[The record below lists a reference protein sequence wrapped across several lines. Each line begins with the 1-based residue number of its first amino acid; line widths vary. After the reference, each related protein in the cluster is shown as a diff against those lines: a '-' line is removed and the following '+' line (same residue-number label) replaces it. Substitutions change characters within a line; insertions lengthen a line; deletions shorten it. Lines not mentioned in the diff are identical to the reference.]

1 MKTVA
6 TIKMNDISGNSHSD
20 KEKTEVVM
28 DGKEVKE
35 VRKVI
40 SGHAQARKPSL
51 FYRFKSTFFADDIE
65 NVKQYA
71 LRDVIIPGIKHLFL
85 DSLSMLILG
94 ESYSRGGKS
103 KLGLSTTYSYNTV
116 FKSKTEKRKRD
127 DDSTPLTKSYREIVL
142 DTRGDAE
149 AVIDTL
155 NELIDVYGQAS
166 LSDLY
171 DCVGISG
178 EFTDNNYG
186 WVDLRRAS
194 VRRLPGGGYLVDL
207 PKPYPLN

>member
-1 MKTVA
+1 MA
-6 TIKMNDISGNSHSD
+6 TIKMNDISGNSHMD

-28 DGKEVKE
+28 EGKEVKE
-35 VRKVI
+35 VKKVI
-40 SGHAQARKPSL
+40 SGKAQARKPSL
-51 FYRFKSTFFADDIE
+51 FYRFKSTFFADDVE

-94 ESYSRGGKS
+94 ESYSRGSKS
-103 KLGLSTTYSYNTV
+103 RLSNSVTYSYNTV
-116 FKSKTEKRKRD
+116 YKSKNDKKIRVRD
-127 DDSTPLTKSYREIVL
+127 EDDIPLSKSYREIVL
-142 DTRGDAE
+142 DSRGDAE
-149 AVIDTL
+149 TVIDTL
-155 NELIDVYGQAS
+155 NELISVYGQAS
-166 LSDLY
+166 LADLY

-194 VRRLPGGGYLVDL
+194 VRRIAGGGYLLEL